1 MSKRVTTAVCAG
13 LSGLA
18 ALSAVWLTQP
28 ASADAGKQAEP
39 ATRTASTLDL
49 DVDFSPFFLLDF
61 RPNGVR
67 VVRDIR
73 KAAPS
78 KGDQTIF
85 HDKLLRDGRGVG
97 HDDGSCTVTKIAA
110 TADPIKLACSLSVVL
125 PRGQIALAGFATA
138 APDKHLV
145 VTGGTGRFARAAGR
159 ATLTEFGDETGSLV
173 IHLSQ
178 PS

>member
-1 MSKRVTTAVCAG
+1 MSKRVTTAICAA

-28 ASADAGKQAEP
+28 ASADAERQAE
-39 ATRTASTLDL
+39 ATRTASTLEF
-49 DVDFSPFFLLDF
+49 DVQFSPFFLLDF
-61 RPNGVR
+61 GPNGVR

-73 KAAPS
+73 KSAPS

-85 HDKLLRDGRGVG
+85 HDKLLRDGRRVG
-97 HDDGSCTVTKIAA
+97 HDDGVCTVTKIVA

-125 PRGQIALAGFATA
+125 PRGQITLAGFASA

-159 ATLTEFGDETGSLV
+159 ATLTEFGNDTGSLV
-173 IHLSQ
+173 IHLAQ